1 MYEAATRQ
9 VSVDPIISRL
19 RPRTVAEILDQAF
32 RLYRKHFLTFVAII
46 AVVHVPLQLAT
57 QIISALLLGNLTS
70 YESNAF
76 SGNFSGN
83 SFSSATTN
91 SLFSYLGVFYAATV
105 VLALLYGLLL
115 SLSQGALTAEIANSH
130 LDKPVSFSD
139 GYRQMFSR
147 LGSLLGVIFLE
158 LGIGIVVFIPIIL
171 LFVLALGIGL
181 NSAFSSGGGS
191 SSAGSGAFIGLI
203 CFSCFLIIP
212 AFLLFAYVFVRFY
225 VVTPVIMVE
234 RLGPVQALR
243 RSWELIRNY
252 WWRTFGLLVVLAIL
266 GYIVQLGPTALV
278 QAIITIFLPRD
289 FVVQQLISG
298 VITVFTTL
306 IFIPIQLTAVTL
318 YYFDLRVRKEGF
330 DLETAVSQRYAMAPG
345 LPPAWAGAGAGY
357 GQGGPG
363 PATPI
368 MPPPSLGQGQSYGY
382 GYGSYDQYGQQ
393 YGQGM
398 PTQPVEEVPRASA
411 DTGPL
416 PPEDAPASSET

>member
-1 MYEAATRQ
+1 MYDAATRQ

-19 RPRTVAEILDQAF
+19 RPRTVGEILDQAF

-57 QIISALLLGNLTS
+57 QVISALLIGNLAS

-76 SGNFSGN
+76 SGNLSGN
-83 SFSSATTN
+83 SFSSTSTN
-91 SLFSYLGVFYAATV
+91 SLFSYLGVVYAATI
-105 VLALLYGLLL
+105 VLSLLYGLLL

-130 LDKPVSFSD
+130 LDKPVSFGD
-139 GYRQMFSR
+139 GYRQMFPR

-191 SSAGSGAFIGLI
+191 SSAGSGAFLGLF

-225 VVTPVIMVE
+225 VVTPVVMVE
-234 RLGPVQALR
+234 HLGPVQALR

-266 GYIVQLGPTALV
+266 GYIVQLGPAAIV
-278 QAIITIFLPRD
+278 QAIVSSVLPRD
-289 FVVQQLISG
+289 FVAQQLISG
-298 VITVFTTL
+298 VVTVFTTL

-345 LPPAWAGAGAGY
+345 LPPAWAGAGYVQA
-357 GQGGPG
+357 GPG
-363 PATPI
+363 PTTPM

-398 PTQPVEEVPRASA
+398 PTQPVGEEAPRASA

-416 PPEDAPASSET
+416 PSEDAATSGET